1 MILKQYYLGCL
12 AHASYLVADEESR
25 AAAVVDPQRDIDQYL
40 EDAGR
45 LGLTIR
51 HVVLT
56 HFHAD
61 FLAGHLELRDRTGAA
76 IYLGRRAS
84 AEYAF
89 TPLGD
94 GDAIALGGV
103 RLAALETPGHSP
115 ESICLLVYNVKKD
128 AVGPEA
134 VLTGDTL
141 FIGDVGRPDLRAAL
155 GWSAE
160 ELAGMLYDSLRTKLL
175 PLPDD
180 TLVYPTHGAGSLC
193 GRHISKETV
202 STIGD
207 QRRYNYALQP
217 MSREEFV
224 RIITADQ
231 PDAPAYFTY
240 DAVLNAKERPTL
252 DRSLSRGLRPLTLDS
267 LLAFCG
273 EGGQLVDAREPADYW
288 GAHLPRSINIP
299 LGGQYATWAGTL
311 LDRERPIALV
321 APREREREAAMRLGR
336 IGFDHVTGYLEDGME
351 AVGTR
356 DDLVRNRPRVTAQ
369 ALAELL
375 ASPSPPVVLDVR
387 AGAERRQ
394 GRIAGSVHIPL
405 QHLLERLDEVPC
417 GPRTVVVHC
426 ASGYRSSIAASILER
441 RGVREVADLAGG
453 FSAWTASGL
462 PAESDD
468 AAAPPRAS
476 GV

>member
-12 AHASYLVADEESR
+12 AHASYLVADEASR
-25 AAAVVDPQRDIDQYL
+25 AAAVVDPQRDVDQYL

-51 HVVLT
+51 HVLLT

-76 IYLGRRAS
+76 IYLGREAK

-94 GDAIALGGV
+94 GDSVSLGGV
-103 RLAALETPGHSP
+103 RLSALETPGHSP
-115 ESICLLVYNVKKD
+115 ESICLLVYNLKTDTVR
-128 AVGPEA
+128 PQA

-160 ELAGMLYDSLRTKLL
+160 QLAGMLYDSLRTKLL
-175 PLPDD
+175 ALPDD

-193 GRHISKETV
+193 GRNISKETV

-217 MSREEFV
+217 MSREEFIA
-224 RIITADQ
+224 IITADQ
-231 PDAPAYFTY
+231 PDAPSYFTY
-240 DAVLNAKERPTL
+240 DALLNAKERPTL
-252 DRSLSRGLRPLTLDS
+252 DRALARGLQSLGLDDALRLRDTRAQ
-267 LLAFCG
+267 LL
-273 EGGQLVDAREPADYW
+273 DARDPADFA
-288 GAHLPRSINIP
+288 GAHLLGSTNIG

-311 LDRERPIALV
+311 LDRERPIVIV
-321 APREREREAAMRLGR
+321 APGGREPEAAMRLGR
-336 IGFDHVTGYLEDGME
+336 IGFDHVAGYLERGME
-351 AVGTR
+351 AVDVRR
-356 DDLVRNRPRVTAQ
+356 DLLRRTPRVTAQ

-375 ASPSPPVVLDVR
+375 ASPEPPIVLDVR
-387 AGAERRQ
+387 SDAERRQ
-394 GRIAGSVHIPL
+394 SRIAGSLHIPL
-405 QHLLERLDEVPC
+405 QHLPERIAEVPS
-417 GPRTVVVHC
+417 GPRQVVVYC
-426 ASGYRSSIAASILER
+426 ASGYRSSIAASLLEQH
-441 RGVREVADLAGG
+441 GLPDVADLVGG
-453 FSAWTASGL
+453 INAWTASSL
-462 PAESDD
+462 PAQ
-468 AAAPPRAS
+468 
-476 GV
+476 